1 MKKIVMLLTAGILSG
16 CSFNAS
22 DLNIWPER
30 NQWVESFSTYPVNF
44 TSKEPQLVSSEY
56 VDEKSIKYNEP
67 QSVYLGATVL
77 SNKVYRIN
85 KYRENLLRANE
96 DGIMN
101 SASVPDRIF
110 ANRTYKVIGTTVV
123 DGVEYRLFPTFSE
136 KYVFMVKPDGQLFDE
151 IGQIR
156 NGRLAVLDATFV
168 PTPDTLRMY
177 PVKTS
182 KTEQTKPVKGFD
194 IKYDGLRDGKMW
206 FTVLDYSQAADNG
219 GSFENVG
226 FPKRDGVVINI
237 VGNKIK
243 VLSADEQKIEYMVL
257 K

>member
-1 MKKIVMLLTAGILSG
+1 MDKTMKKIVMLLTAGIL
-16 CSFNAS
+16 CRMFFYAS

-44 TSKEPQLVSSEY
+44 ISKEPQLVSSEY

-123 DGVEYRLFPTFSE
+123 DGVEYPSFP
-136 KYVFMVKPDGQLFDE
+136 
-151 IGQIR
+151 
-156 NGRLAVLDATFV
+156 
-168 PTPDTLRMY
+168 
-177 PVKTS
+177 
-182 KTEQTKPVKGFD
+182 
-194 IKYDGLRDGKMW
+194 
-206 FTVLDYSQAADNG
+206 
-219 GSFENVG
+219 
-226 FPKRDGVVINI
+226 
-237 VGNKIK
+237 
-243 VLSADEQKIEYMVL
+243 
-257 K
+257 